1 MSAVARFGRTARFD
15 YLTMVGKLGLA
26 AIEPP
31 STYMEGSTGPVR
43 GARLLFGGREN
54 ATTLDSW
61 LVELEAELHVGMQVL
76 EDALCNWQK
85 SPNEFK
91 PFRG

>member
-1 MSAVARFGRTARFD
+1 MI
-15 YLTMVGKLGLA
+15 GKLGLA
-26 AIEPP
+26 PIEAG
-31 STYMEGSTGPVR
+31 SAYIEGSTGPAR
-43 GARLLFGGREN
+43 GARLLFGEEAGNPMRAAELN
-54 ATTLDSW
+54 SRVAELDSQIQ
-61 LVELEAELHVGMQVL
+61 VGMQVL